1 MQNDLLAMNLA
12 DVAALIR
19 QKQVSPLELTEQCL
33 ARISSLNPALNA
45 FITVTAD
52 TALAAARLAESEV
65 MKGEYRGPLHGVP
78 VAVKDLIYT
87 AGVRT
92 TCGSKI
98 LADFVPN
105 FDATIMNKLRAA
117 GAISLGKA
125 AMHEFAYG
133 ITNENPHYGPTRNP
147 WNIQHVSGG
156 SSGGSAVSTATGMC
170 FAAVGTDTGGSIRI
184 PGSFCG
190 IAGLKPTFGRV
201 SCYGVYPLGPTL
213 DHIGP
218 MARSVVDVGILYQ
231 ALAGFDLEDGYSYD
245 QAVGEIS
252 LRKSLRGIR
261 VGLPASYFDSNVQ
274 PDVLEAFRRVAP
286 VLEELGAQVST
297 IALPD
302 MARLTEV
309 SRNALI
315 AEGYAIHAEHL
326 AERPQDLGPD
336 VKVNIEKG
344 RDVSARDYVRVQL
357 ERNQFR
363 ISMEK
368 IFQSIDVLITPATPL
383 TAFPLGTK
391 NVQLGPEEEDA
402 RTAATRFTRCFNAT
416 GHPALTICCGFDSSR
431 LPIGLQVVGRFGD
444 EAGVLH
450 AGFAYEQATG
460 WHDRRPPLSY

>member
-1 MQNDLLAMNLA
+1 MQTDLTTMNLA

-19 QKQVSPLELTEQCL
+19 QKQVSPVELTEQCL
-33 ARISSLNPALNA
+33 ARINSLNPTLNA
-45 FITVTAD
+45 FITVTANA
-52 TALAAARLAESEV
+52 ALIAAEQAESEV

-78 VAVKDLIYT
+78 VALKDLVYT

-98 LADFVPN
+98 LDDFVPD
-105 FDATIMNKLRAA
+105 FDARVVKKLSAV
-117 GAISLGKA
+117 GAISVGKA

-147 WNIQHVSGG
+147 WNTQHVSGG
-156 SSGGSAVSTATGMC
+156 SSGGSAVATASGMC

-190 IAGLKPTFGRV
+190 IAGLKPTFGRI

-213 DHIGP
+213 DHMGP
-218 MARSVVDVGILYQ
+218 MARSVVDVAILYQ
-231 ALAGFDLEDGYSYD
+231 ALAGYDLEDGYSYN

-252 LRKSLRGIR
+252 LRKALKGMR
-261 VGLPASYFDSNVQ
+261 VGLPASYFESNLQ
-274 PDVLEAFRRVAP
+274 PDVLEAFRRVSP
-286 VLEELGAQVST
+286 VMEELGAEVST

-309 SRNALI
+309 SRSALI
-315 AEGYAIHAEHL
+315 AEGYAVHAEHL

-336 VKVNIEKG
+336 VKINIEKG
-344 RDVSARDYVRVQL
+344 KGVSARDYVRVQL

-363 ISMEK
+363 IAMEK
-368 IFQSIDVLITPATPL
+368 VFERVDVLITPATPL
-383 TAFPLGTK
+383 TAFPLGTR
-391 NVQLGPEEEDA
+391 NVKLGPEEEDA

-416 GHPALTICCGFDSSR
+416 GHPALTVCCGFDSAG
-431 LPIGLQVVGRFGD
+431 LPIGLQIVGRFGD
-444 EAGVLH
+444 EASVLQ
-450 AGFAYEQATG
+450 AGFAYEQATD
-460 WHDRRPPLSY
+460 WHKRRPPSH